1 MLNKQKLISDMA
13 SREEDRIKRE
23 KEILKSLNGDKNKES
38 MLTIS
43 KHISKFVRKMLLL
56 TVSDSN

>member
-1 MLNKQKLISDMA
+1 MA

-43 KHISKFVRKMLLL
+43 KPISKFVRKMLLL
-56 TVSDSN
+56 TVTDSD

>member
-56 TVSDSN
+56 TVSDSD